1 MADEKIF
8 KKYSEQ
14 SFKFASN
21 FKSAY
26 DAVKVLKTKVDKEG
40 EFVKHSEV
48 PAKAEVI
55 SDLYFE
61 NKTPEFRNKLCSFL
75 VDLGIAQIVVDI
87 CVKTKAVYPECFTW
101 DREKTN
107 KVRSVYIM
115 ELYITLVTVRFHV

>member
-1 MADEKIF
+1 MADEKIL

-14 SFKFASN
+14 SSKFAWS

-40 EFVKHSEV
+40 GFVKHSEV
-48 PAKAEVI
+48 PAKAKVI

-61 NKTPEFRNKLCSFL
+61 NKTPEFRNKLGSVL

-107 KVRSVYIM
+107 KVRSVNVMNY
-115 ELYITLVTVRFHV
+115 FH

>member
-1 MADEKIF
+1 MADEKIL

-14 SFKFASN
+14 SSKFTSN

-40 EFVKHSEV
+40 GFVKHSEV
-48 PAKAEVI
+48 PAKAKVL
-55 SDLYFE
+55 SDLYYE
-61 NKTPEFRNKLCSFL
+61 NKTPEFRSKLCSFL

-87 CVKTKAVYPECFTW
+87 CVKIKTVYPECFTW

-107 KVRSVYIM
+107 KVRFVHIM
-115 ELYITLVTVRFHV
+115 